1 MAVRL
6 RPLRED
12 EVPAFIET
20 GKHEYAKQ
28 LVEHSG
34 LSPELADRKTEQ
46 DWSQLLPDGVIG
58 PDHFIFVVEDGESG
72 ARLGIVWFA
81 RRQADLGEVA
91 FLYDVE
97 IDEPM
102 RGKGYGRAAMLAF
115 EEEARRRGFERL
127 SLNVFGGN
135 EVARTLYRSLG
146 YREWAVSMTKTLED
160 AGSAG

>member
-20 GKHEYAKQ
+20 GKRSYAKQ
-28 LVEHSG
+28 LVEAAG
-34 LSPELADRKTEQ
+34 FPPDLASQKTEQ
-46 DWSQLLPDGVIG
+46 DWSQLLPDGVVG
-58 PDHFIFVVEDGESG
+58 PDHFIFAVEDPESG
-72 ARLGIVWFA
+72 DRIGTVWFA
-81 RRQADLGEVA
+81 RREVELGEVA

-97 IDEPM
+97 IDERM

-115 EEEARRRGFERL
+115 EEEARRRGLERL

-135 EVARTLYRSLG
+135 EVARKLYRSLG
-146 YREWAVSMTKTLED
+146 YSESAVWMTKTLT
-160 AGSAG
+160 